1 MFMGKSMRKEKQF
14 IFVNCKLIMALFHG
28 SKVKLFSLSSNK
40 ELARGIAEHLG
51 IPLSDCVVT
60 RFADGEININIPQTV
75 RGHKV
80 FVIQSTSAPVNEHY
94 MELLIMI
101 DALKRASAGDINIVM
116 PYYGYSR
123 QDRKAKARQP
133 ISAKLVADLLQTAGA
148 TRVLAMDLH
157 APQLQGFYDI
167 PIDNFRALY
176 ILISYL
182 KDKNIEDICVVSPD
196 HGGVARARE
205 FADGLGASIAIIDKM
220 RPEPNVAKVM
230 NIIGRVKGKNCI
242 LIDDMIDTGGSI
254 VAASKALKEAGAKD
268 IYACCTHALFSNGAP
283 QRLNESYLK
292 EVICTDT
299 ICLPEEKKFPKLVQL
314 TVADLL
320 GEGIVHI
327 VDNKG
332 VSSLFSKEV

>member
-1 MFMGKSMRKEKQF
+1 
-14 IFVNCKLIMALFHG
+14 MALFHG

-40 ELARGIAEHLG
+40 ELARGIADHLG

-80 FVIQSTSAPVNEHY
+80 FVIQSTNAPVNENY

-101 DALKRASAGDINIVM
+101 DALKRASAGEINIVM

-148 TRVLAMDLH
+148 TRILAMDLH
-157 APQLQGFYDI
+157 APQLQGFYNI

-176 ILISYL
+176 ILIDYL
-182 KDKNIEDICVVSPD
+182 KNKKLDDICVVSPD

-205 FADGLGASIAIIDKM
+205 FADGLGAPIAIIDKM

-230 NIIGRVKGKNCI
+230 NI
-242 LIDDMIDTGGSI
+242 IDDMIDTGGSI

-268 IYACCTHALFSNGAP
+268 IYACCTHPLFSNGAP
-283 QRLNESYLK
+283 QRLNQSVIK

-299 ICLPEEKKFPKLVQL
+299 ICLEEEKKFPKLVQL

-327 VDNKG
+327 IDNKG
-332 VSSLFSKEV
+332 VSSLFTKQM

>member
-1 MFMGKSMRKEKQF
+1 
-14 IFVNCKLIMALFHG
+14 MALFHG

-40 ELARGIAEHLG
+40 TLAKGIAEHLG

-60 RFADGEININIPQTV
+60 RFADGEININIPETV

-80 FVIQSTSAPVNEHY
+80 FVIQSTNAPVNENY

-101 DALKRASAGDINIVM
+101 DALKRASAGEINIVM

-148 TRVLAMDLH
+148 TRILAMDLH
-157 APQLQGFYDI
+157 APQIQGFYNI

-176 ILISYL
+176 ILIDYL
-182 KDKNIEDICVVSPD
+182 KQKDLEDICVVSPD

-205 FADGLGASIAIIDKM
+205 FADGLRAPIAIIDKM

-230 NIIGRVKGKNCI
+230 NIIGRVKGKTCI
-242 LIDDMIDTGGSI
+242 LIDDMIDTAGSI
-254 VAASKALKEAGAKD
+254 VAASKALKDAGAKD

-283 QRLNESYLK
+283 KRLSESVIK

-299 ICLPEEKKFPKLVQL
+299 ICLDEERKFPKLVTL
-314 TVADLL
+314 SVADLL

-327 VDNKG
+327 IDNKG
-332 VSSLFSKEV
+332 VSSLFTKKGL